1 MKKQTSIIA
10 LIIITI
16 ASCNPINKK
25 TTWEYDGLKGE
36 IKVAKTIFFEL
47 DTIEQMH
54 EKQMFKSYSYVIIKY
69 NPVGTWTEYRS
80 FNYSSGSMW
89 GEFPVFDNKGNIRER
104 YDYTYSDSD
113 STLSR
118 KFTYKKDKKGNTIE
132 ALCFSPTDSLISKYV
147 YEYNRKGIT
156 SKRLNFNSQDSL
168 TSILIFEY
176 DKMDNLLKASNFD
189 ANDNL
194 IDRIA
199 NTYNDK
205 GNRTEKFDYNSK
217 NELTNRTVYFYN
229 ENDFC
234 SEIHYYNAHNSLE
247 RKMSYE
253 YKYDSGGNWIEKIDY
268 ENDKAI
274 KMTEK
279 EIEYY

>member
-1 MKKQTSIIA
+1 MKKRTSIIA

-16 ASCNPINKK
+16 ASCNPINKN
-25 TTWEYDGLKGE
+25 TTWEYDGLRGE
-36 IKVAKTIFFEL
+36 VKAATTIAYNVI
-47 DTIEQMH
+47 DTIGQVSKEQIV
-54 EKQMFKSYSYVIIKY
+54 SCVLITY
-69 NPVGTWTEYRS
+69 NSVGKWTECRS
-80 FNYSSGSMW
+80 FNPDGSSKW
-89 GEFPVFDNKGNIRER
+89 AEFAVYDNKVNIRER
-104 YDYTYSDSD
+104 YDYTYSDLD

-118 KFTYKKDKKGNTIE
+118 KFTYRLDKKGDVIE
-132 ALCFSPTDSLISKYV
+132 SLRFSATDSLISKYV
-147 YEYNRKGIT
+147 YEHDRKKMT
-156 SKRLNFNSQDSL
+156 SKRLIFNSQDSL
-168 TSILIFEY
+168 TSIMISEY

-199 NTYNDK
+199 NTYDDK

-279 EIEYY
+279 KIEYY